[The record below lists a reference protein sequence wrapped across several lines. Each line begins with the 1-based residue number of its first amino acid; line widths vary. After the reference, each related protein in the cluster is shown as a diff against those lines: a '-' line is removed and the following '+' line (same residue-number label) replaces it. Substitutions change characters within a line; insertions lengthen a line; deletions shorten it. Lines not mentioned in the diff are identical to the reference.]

1 MPNGFSVIR
10 DCYQAGGKAWPE
22 INLPFATFTAL
33 VEPRFNQQAHS
44 DDQRA
49 SELDYPELFLACG
62 CAAGDPAALRIFD
75 QQIAAALPAA
85 LRRMKLDDASIAD
98 VLQQLRIRL
107 FVAAGDQPPRI
118 IGYAGTG
125 KLGALVH
132 VAAKRLALDTIR
144 SQRRIDPN
152 ASDDQLA
159 TASVISDD
167 AATMLNKAELRQALR
182 RAFEQAA
189 TQLPR
194 RDRTLL
200 RMSVLDGLTIDEL
213 ATMHRVHRATVARW
227 LVAAREQ
234 LTADARSRFITLA
247 GLEGSDLGHAGEL
260 VESQLTVSLG
270 RLLSSQK

>member
-1 MPNGFSVIR
+1 MPDGFSSIR
-10 DCYQAGGKAWPE
+10 DCYQAGGKAWPQFTVP
-22 INLPFATFTAL
+22 LPDFEAL
-33 VEPRFNQQAHS
+33 VGPRL
-44 DDQRA
+44 RA
-49 SELDYPELFLACG
+49 GADNRDELDYAELYLACG
-62 CAAGDPAALRIFD
+62 CAIGDATALRIFD

-85 LRRMKLDDASIAD
+85 LRRMKLADASIAD

-107 FVAAGDQPPRI
+107 FVGADNQAPRI

-132 VAAKRLALDTIR
+132 VTAKRLALDTIR

-152 ASDDQLA
+152 SSADQLA
-159 TASVISDD
+159 AASSISAD

-182 RAFEQAA
+182 QAFEQAA

-227 LVAAREQ
+227 LVAARDQ
-234 LTADARSRFITLA
+234 LTTDARSRFIALA

-260 VESQLTVSLG
+260 VESHLTVSLG